1 MKFTTAFGIK
11 EKNLEFLD
19 INLYGD
25 FPFFIDPLL
34 LKYSK
39 ELSGSYD
46 KFLNYFSREDIISF
60 KFKEIKETHLG
71 FGYLNY
77 SGRGIGKKTADKIRN
92 NIILNKYNYDLDTI
106 VIFGKGIGKDMISDM
121 TTNIILKELLC
132 FTEKM
137 CKKYGVETQVFGVEV
152 EPYVIEKFNLPVH
165 DNNYI
170 ILVPKEV
177 LRKDELLIARD
188 SFVNNIFTVVP
199 SIDNNESRERLNGV
213 IYKSVYSKK
222 KQKNEKKKKSKKDIS
237 KNIEEMIEI
246 DPNIIRKYKEYIE
259 LQNPKTNVTE
269 QDIDSQNILINNVEN
284 LEKKLLRI
292 FECSEERQESLEEN
306 VRNLILYYK
315 KEIESSDLIK
325 VFKSSK
331 SEATH
336 QRIFRSIGNRENIG
350 LNSEVNNG
358 NGPVDFKCSNNNK
371 ECLIEFKLIS
381 NTKAKNVYAQVE
393 GYLERNLKVSKS
405 FVVLISYSEEEYNRA
420 QEIKNGNQNQSI
432 ETIII
437 NCDETKYVSASNRK

>member
-77 SGRGIGKKTADKIRN
+77 SGRGIGIKTANKIRN

-106 VIFGKGIGKDMISDM
+106 GIFEKGIGKDMISDM
-121 TTNIILKELLC
+121 TTNIILKDLLC

-137 CKKYGVETQVFGVEV
+137 CKKYGVKTQVFGVEV

-165 DNNYI
+165 ENNYI

-177 LRKDELLIARD
+177 LRKDELLIARN

-199 SIDNNESRERLNGV
+199 SIDNNESRERLNSV

-246 DPNIIRKYKEYIE
+246 EPNIIRKYKEYIE
-259 LQNPKTNVTE
+259 LQNPETNVTE

-284 LEKKLLRI
+284 LEKNLLKI
-292 FECSEERQESLEEN
+292 FECSVERQVSLEEN
-306 VRNLILYYK
+306 VRDLILYYK
-315 KEIESSDLIK
+315 NEIESSDLIK

-358 NGPVDFKCSNNNK
+358 NGPVDFKCNNNNE
-371 ECLIEFKLIS
+371 ECLIEFKLTS
-381 NTKAKNVYAQVE
+381 STKAKNVYAQVE

-405 FVVLISYSEEEYNRA
+405 FVVLISYTEEEYNRA